1 MGKLFNSMIL
11 GVGITFSLLI
21 LNGSGVSP
29 TSLFLMLFNPVGY
42 EVNAFYLMF
51 AGLATLTGGILIGV
65 AAIVRQDWLARGGI
79 VLSLSSIVLAPFID
93 LFTFIVAQTNFVESG
108 CNIAA
113 PFCNQLNP
121 IQGVGQIFGL
131 IFAGPLF
138 LYALWSCIE
147 YIWSGDR

>member
-93 LFTFIVAQTNFVESG
+93 LFSFIVAQTNF
-108 CNIAA
+108 IAA
-113 PFCNQLNP
+113 GCDMTSPVCLQLNA
-121 IQGVGQIFGL
+121 IGGMGQIFGL
-131 IFAGPLF
+131 VFAGPLF
-138 LYALWSCIE
+138 LYALWACTE
-147 YIWSGDR
+147 FIWSGDR